1 MPYERRGKCVYNKKT
16 NKKMGCSD
24 SIEKAKAHL
33 KALYAQELKEGLV
46 PTKQEVLDSPE
57 FQEIRR
63 GMYNSKD
70 EFYKRYGNNAE
81 ETLIG
86 TAFDK
91 AKKKIIEKRR
101 KELLDKSAKKEK
113 LNEVDTSEF
122 KDKVKSIIKAVYSK
136 KSEENPSDKDALTP
150 DIPADNYIEKF
161 PILTKFPDLKQV
173 LTDLM
178 TDQYELFVGDIWWVA
193 PRPTTF
199 KIILNNDQ
207 SFYMIYGERSWI
219 AQVEGKKYYLK
230 NLNEEENAAES
241 ISRVLKYGAASPEKK
256 EVEVQ
261 PEQPEEAPKEET
273 SEETPE
279 ETPET

>member
-1 MPYERRGKCVYNKKT
+1 MPYERRGKCVYNKTGEKV
-16 NKKMGCSD
+16 GCSN
-24 SIEKAKAHL
+24 SIEKAKSYL
-33 KALYAQELKEGLV
+33 KALYAQKLKEGLI

-63 GMYNSKD
+63 GMYNSKN
-70 EFYKRYGNNAE
+70 EFYKRYSNNAE
-81 ETLIG
+81 ETFIG

-101 KELLDKSAKKEK
+101 KELLDKSTNKEK

-122 KDKVKSIIKAVYSK
+122 KDKVKSIIKAVYSE
-136 KSEENPSDKDALTP
+136 KSKENSFDKDALTP
-150 DIPADNYIEKF
+150 DIPVDNYIEKF

-178 TDQYELFVGDIWWVA
+178 TNQYELFIGDIWWVA

-207 SFYMIYGERSWI
+207 SFYMIYGEKSWI
-219 AQVEGKKYYLK
+219 AQVEGKKYYLR

-256 EVEVQ
+256 EVDIEAEKTEE
-261 PEQPEEAPKEET
+261 PEKK

-279 ETPET
+279 ETPEV